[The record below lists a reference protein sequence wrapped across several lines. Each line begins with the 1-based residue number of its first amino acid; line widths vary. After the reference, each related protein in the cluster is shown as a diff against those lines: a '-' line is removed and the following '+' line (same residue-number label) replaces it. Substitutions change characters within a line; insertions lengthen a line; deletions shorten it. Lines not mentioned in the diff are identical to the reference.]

1 MLTGNVHGHLLNL
14 GAVELLNLAHHADI
28 VGGDE
33 VDGHTLATETTTT
46 TDTVDVVLAVGGK
59 VVVDDKG
66 DLLDVDTTGEEV
78 SGDQDTGRTGTELL
92 HDNITLGLVHVTVHG
107 GDGEV
112 TGSELV
118 GEPVNLSAGVA
129 EDNGL
134 SDGDGLVQV
143 GEGVELP
150 VLLLDGNVE
159 LLNTFEGKLVLLDED
174 TDGVTHELGGDLE
187 DVLGHGGGEQ
197 DNLGRLREEL
207 EDVVD
212 LLGETAGQH
221 LVGLVEDELL
231 HAVGLEDAALDHVV
245 DTAGGTDNDLGT
257 LLEGLHVVA
266 DVGATN
272 AGVALNLHEVT
283 DGDNDL
289 LDLLSKLTGRSE
301 DQGLAGLDAGVDLL
315 EDRDGE
321 GGGLSGTGLGLG
333 DNVVACLCVSLWSL
347 YFSGLWEFYVPLM
360 TGMMAR
366 CWIADGRSKP

>member
-1 MLTGNVHGHLLNL
+1 LLTGNVHGHLLDL
-14 GAVELLNLAHHADI
+14 GAVELLDLAHHTDI

-46 TDTVDVVLAVGGK
+46 TDTVDVVLAVGGEI
-59 VVVDDKG
+59 VVDDKG
-66 DLLDVDTTGEEV
+66 NLLDVDATGEEV

-92 HDNITLGLVHVTVHG
+92 HDNVTLALVHVTVHG
-107 GDGEV
+107 RDSEV
-112 TGSELV
+112 TGGELV
-118 GEPVNLSAGVA
+118 GEPVDLSAGVA
-129 EDNGL
+129 EDDGL
-134 SDGDGLVQV
+134 GDGDGLVQV
-143 GEGVELP
+143 REGVELP
-150 VLLLDGNVE
+150 VLLLNGNVE

-187 DVLGHGGGEQ
+187 DVLGHGGGKE
-197 DNLGRLREEL
+197 DDLGGLRKEL

-212 LLGETAGQH
+212 LLSETTGQH

-231 HAVGLEDAALDHVV
+231 HAVGLEDATLDHVV

-257 LLEGLHVVA
+257 VLEGLHVVA
-266 DVGATN
+266 DAGAAN
-272 AGVALNLHEVT
+272 AGVALDLHEVA

-289 LDLLSKLTGRSE
+289 LDLLGKLTGGSK

-321 GGGLSGTGLGLG
+321 GGGLAGTGLGLS
-333 DNVVACLCVSLWSL
+333 DNIVACCLLVSGRFAESFCGV
-347 YFSGLWEFYVPLM
+347 YIPLM

>member
-33 VDGHTLATETTTT
+33 VDGHTLATEATTT

-66 DLLDVDTTGEEV
+66 NLLDVDTTGEEV

-92 HDNITLGLVHVTVHG
+92 HDNVTLGLVHVTVHG
-107 GDGEV
+107 RDGEV

-118 GEPVNLSAGVA
+118 GEPVDLSAGVA

-134 SDGDGLVQV
+134 GDGDGLVQV
-143 GEGVELP
+143 GKGVELP
-150 VLLLDGNVE
+150 VLLLNGNVE
-159 LLNTFEGKLVLLDED
+159 LLDTFEGKLVLLDED

-187 DVLGHGGGEQ
+187 DVLGHGGREK
-197 DNLGRLREEL
+197 DNLGGLGEEL

-245 DTAGGTDNDLGT
+245 NTAGGTDNDLGT
-257 LLEGLHVVA
+257 LLESLHVVA

-272 AGVALNLHEVT
+272 AGVALDLHEVA

-289 LDLLSKLTGRSE
+289 LDLLSKLAGGSE

-315 EDRDGE
+315 EDGDGE
-321 GGGLSGTGLGLG
+321 GGGLAGTGLGLG
-333 DNVVACLCVSLWSL
+333 DNVVAYCV
-347 YFSGLWEFYVPLM
+347 
-360 TGMMAR
+360 
-366 CWIADGRSKP
+366 